1 MADPGITFVSP
12 EGFTHAGR
20 FICQAEVAG
29 EVHGTAR
36 GTDRLSLPAGL
47 NHEEPQAVL
56 QGATLDVQIETAMK
70 PPRKRWLRLVQIDLL
85 LREEEIIAN
94 ERHSQ
99 KSVDKE
105 AD

>member
-1 MADPGITFVSP
+1 LADPGITFVSP

-47 NHEEPQAVL
+47 NHEQPQVVL
-56 QGATLDVQIETAMK
+56 QDAKLDVEIETAPFQPLTDSK
-70 PPRKRWLRLVQIDLL
+70 
-85 LREEEIIAN
+85 IA
-94 ERHSQ
+94 
-99 KSVDKE
+99 V
-105 AD
+105 